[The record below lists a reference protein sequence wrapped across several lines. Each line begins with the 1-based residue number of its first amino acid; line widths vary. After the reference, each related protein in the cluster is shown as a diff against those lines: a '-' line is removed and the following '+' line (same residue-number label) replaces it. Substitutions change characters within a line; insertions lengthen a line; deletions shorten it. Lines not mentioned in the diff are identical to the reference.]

1 MSFFLFSRKVWHGIC
16 YYLVITNTHPY
27 MTDRFSELVQKY
39 KTQSQF
45 DKWVDARKKEIKELA
60 YENRSVIEKR
70 SVENTINDF
79 DNVKKAFK
87 RLNTLRKKSEDYDAV
102 IIIDKEGYTRFRVYF
117 PITQQELDKSIEYRR
132 EHIAELGK
140 WGSACI
146 SLDDA
151 VWSVLHEKVYKTFNF
166 TRPVKNIE
174 SFEKYGSGLVRKM
187 EIFGFC

>member
-1 MSFFLFSRKVWHGIC
+1 
-16 YYLVITNTHPY
+16 
-27 MTDRFSELVQKY
+27 MTYRFSELVQKY

-117 PITQQELDKSIEYRR
+117 PITQKELDKSIEYRR
-132 EHIAELGK
+132 ERIAELGK